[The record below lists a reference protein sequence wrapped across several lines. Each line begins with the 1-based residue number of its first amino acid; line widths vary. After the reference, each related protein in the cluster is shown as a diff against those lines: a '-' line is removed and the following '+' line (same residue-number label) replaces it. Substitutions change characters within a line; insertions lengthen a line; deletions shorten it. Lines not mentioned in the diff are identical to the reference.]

1 MSYQSGSGP
10 WSMRSGQRG
19 GYPWAQSNTTSAK
32 SPYWTSK
39 RAGGAAATGQFLAG
53 LAKTHFEHQAEYQEA
68 SEKEG
73 YAEQILANFYN
84 NAKRQRTNLSRF
96 VTERADEGGRQF
108 AEIARLGDR
117 AVGTAKTAVSA
128 SGAVA
133 GEGTTQDVVVEQ
145 AFDAWYAQQQVTTDT
160 YSDIDRAEEGYKQW
174 KDAEYEQTIMTYKN
188 LYRSAYL
195 QREQAEYAKSVGMF
209 SAATS
214 ALGSYAMMSA

>member
-1 MSYQSGSGP
+1 MRNNWNPSQSS
-10 WSMRSGQRG
+10 QR
-19 GYPWAQSNTTSAK
+19 GYPWAKPNTTSAK
-32 SPYWTSK
+32 TPYWTSK
-39 RAGGAAATGQFLAG
+39 RSQGAVATGQFLSG
-53 LAKTHFEHQAEYQEA
+53 LAKTHFQHQSEYEDA
-68 SEKEG
+68 GEKER
-73 YAEQILANFYN
+73 YAEQILANFYK

-108 AEIARLGDR
+108 AEVARLGDR

-128 SGAVA
+128 SGAVV
-133 GEGTTQDVVVEQ
+133 GQGTTQDVVVEQ

-174 KDAEYEQTIMTYKN
+174 KDAEYEQTIMTYQN